1 MQAVMGNQISFTY
14 DDDGVS
20 NPVLKDISFG
30 IEEGEFI
37 AVLGANGCG
46 KSTLVRLLN
55 GILPLQKGTLRVWNL
70 DPGEEAC
77 LWELRRLCGMVF
89 QNPDNQFVSSIVEED
104 VAFGLRN
111 YDTPEEEIPGRVSRA
126 LSLVGMQG
134 YERHSPHMLSGGQ
147 KQRVA
152 AAGVLVM
159 EPEILVFDEAT
170 SMLDPLGRRE
180 VLACLQQIHEMG
192 KTVLMITHYVEET
205 LAADRIFL
213 MQKGQLRKSGSP
225 REILT
230 DRELLAQAGLLP
242 PAAVRLYYDLLD
254 SGIILER
261 CPLTEGELVEELCR
275 LK

>member
-170 SMLDPLGRRE
+170 SMLDPQGRRE

-192 KTVLMITHYVEET
+192 KTVMMITHYVEET

-213 MQKGQLRKSGSP
+213 IQKGQLRKSGSP